1 MSDSERTVVND
12 RYEIEKRVGRGGM
25 ADVFKAHDLLLDRT
39 VAIKV
44 LFPEFATDPA
54 FVERFRREAQS
65 VAGLNH
71 PNIVGVYDWG
81 RSGSTYFMAMEFVE
95 GRTLAE
101 ILKQRRALTPEQ
113 AAEIAGAVAAALGFA
128 HRGGVV
134 HRDVKPGNILIGTNG
149 DIKVADFGIARAIDV
164 GHEASLTQDGSV
176 MGTATYFS
184 PEQAKGL
191 QPDPRSDIYSLGVVL
206 YEMVAGRPPFVADSA
221 LATAYMQVNDRPTPL
236 RELVPDVPRDFEIIV
251 AKCLSKDPDVRYETS
266 DLLREDL
273 RNFIQGKPLLAVAD
287 YQQRVAANGT
297 PPTTTMAPVGG
308 EQYAETSVVPRST
321 TVMPTTGG
329 DDGGIWEDYGAP
341 RTNLMLAIGAGLA
354 VVVALVVLGI
364 VLLGG
369 GGDSVMV
376 PNVVGENF
384 EGATAELQ
392 GLGLVVTANPV
403 PRDGIDNDVVYDQTP
418 PAGTSL
424 EKGAAITITYNPAP
438 DPVPVP
444 PIQGLT
450 VAEATALLQQSGF
463 DLVIDSYRVDETRA
477 AGTILEQTPA
487 AGELLTPG
495 EAVRVVVSQ
504 VPGAVPVPSVE
515 NLSSV
520 DAQAE
525 LQKLPQQFVVTV
537 IDEANVSVPEGT
549 AIRTDPP
556 VGTPLAPGSPIKLY
570 ISSGPQ
576 QVSVPDVVDDSETV
590 ARNTLT
596 GLNLKVEVTY
606 EDKPLGD
613 PSIGK
618 VITQS
623 PAPGNLVPPQ
633 TTIFLKVGKLG
644 T

>member
-1 MSDSERTVVND
+1 MADSERTVVND

-44 LFPEFATDPA
+44 LFPEYATDPA

-81 RSGSTYFMAMEFVE
+81 RSGTTYFMAMEFVE

-113 AAEIAGAVAAALGFA
+113 SAEIAGAVAAALGFA

-164 GHEASLTQDGSV
+164 GHEASLTQEGSV

-251 AKCLSKDPDVRYETS
+251 AKCLAKDPDVRYETS

-273 RNFIQGKPLLAVAD
+273 RNFIQGKPPLAVAD
-287 YQQRVAANGT
+287 YQQRIAATGT

-308 EQYAETSVVPRST
+308 EQYGETTVVPRST
-321 TVMPTTGG
+321 TVMPATE
-329 DDGGIWEDYGAP
+329 DGGVWEDVGGL
-341 RTNLMLAIGAGLA
+341 RRRNLMIAVGAGLA
-354 VVVALVVLGI
+354 AVVALVVI
-364 VLLGG
+364 AVALLGRG
-369 GGDSVMV
+369 SDSVMV
-376 PNVVGENF
+376 PNVVGENV
-384 EGATAELQ
+384 EAATAELQ
-392 GLGLVVTANPV
+392 NLGLVVTANPV
-403 PRDGIDNDVVYDQTP
+403 PREGIDYDVVYDQSI

-424 EKGAAITITYNPAP
+424 DKGEAVTITYNPAP
-438 DPVPVP
+438 DPVTVP
-444 PIQGLT
+444 RIQGLT
-450 VAEATALLQQSGF
+450 VVEATAVLRDSGF
-463 DLVIDSYRVDETRA
+463 ELVIDSTREDPSVA
-477 AGTILEQTPA
+477 PGSIIEQTPA

-495 EAVRVVVSQ
+495 EAVRVVVS
-504 VPGAVPVPSVE
+504 VAPGQVPVPSVE
-515 NLSSV
+515 NLTSV

-525 LQKLPQQFVVTV
+525 LQKIPGSFVVTV
-537 IDEANVSVPEGT
+537 IDEANVSVPKGT

-556 VGTPLAPGSPIKLY
+556 VGTPLAPGSAIKLY

-576 QVSVPDVVDDSETV
+576 QVPVPDVVDDTEGA
-590 ARNTLT
+590 ARNALT
-596 GLNLKVEVTY
+596 ALNLKVEVTY
-606 EDKPLGD
+606 EDRPAGD
-613 PSIGK
+613 PMIGK
-618 VITQS
+618 VISQS
-623 PAPGNLVPPQ
+623 PVAGTQVAPQ

-644 T
+644 S